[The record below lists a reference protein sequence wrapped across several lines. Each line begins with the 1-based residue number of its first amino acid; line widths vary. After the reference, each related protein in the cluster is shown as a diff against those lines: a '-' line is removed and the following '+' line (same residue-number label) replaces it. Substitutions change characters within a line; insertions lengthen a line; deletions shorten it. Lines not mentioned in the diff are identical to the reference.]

1 MRKDVL
7 EVIYSSGDLKNYLRE
22 QPNWY
27 RKLTR
32 NPEEINLFQVSAIQ
46 YYKKTIPHQVEK
58 FSNGV
63 QMASMMMGM
72 FQAMNTPG
80 E

>member
-7 EVIYSSGDLKNYLRE
+7 EYLNNNKQLKQFVRE
-22 QPNWY
+22 QPSWY

-32 NPEEINLFQVSAIQ
+32 NPQELQLMEIAALH
-46 YYKKTIPHQVEK
+46 YYQKTLPHQVEK

-63 QMASMMMGM
+63 QMASMMMSM
-72 FQAMNTPG
+72 FQAMNSK